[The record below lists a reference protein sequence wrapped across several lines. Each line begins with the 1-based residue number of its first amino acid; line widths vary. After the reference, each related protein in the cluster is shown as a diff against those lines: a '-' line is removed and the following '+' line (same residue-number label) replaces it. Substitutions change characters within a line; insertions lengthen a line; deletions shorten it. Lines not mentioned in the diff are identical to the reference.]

1 MTNVTNRVLYIGV
14 TNNLYRRV
22 REHKELKG
30 DGFTARYILTK
41 LVYYEEYS
49 SINEAIERETQL
61 KWWKREWKNELV
73 RRINPEWLELAPQYY
88 NEDD

>member
-22 REHKELKG
+22 REHKEQKG
-30 DGFTARYILTK
+30 HGFTAKYILTK

-49 SINEAIERETQL
+49 SINEAIEREAQL

-73 RRINPEWLELAPQYY
+73 RSMNPEWSELAPPYY